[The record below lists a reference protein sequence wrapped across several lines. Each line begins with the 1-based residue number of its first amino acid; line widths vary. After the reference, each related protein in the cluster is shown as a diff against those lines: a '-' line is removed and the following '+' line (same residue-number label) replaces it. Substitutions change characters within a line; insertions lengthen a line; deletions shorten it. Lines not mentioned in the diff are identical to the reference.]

1 MHAPA
6 PFPQFPSMVPAPLV
20 PLVAPVRLEQLRELS
35 TWMALDGQRVSLSR
49 LCVDRVYALELLAQ
63 AHASDLEPLRE
74 LAVTLFAAFERN
86 PASLAH

>member
-6 PFPQFPSMVPAPLV
+6 SFPQFPGMVPA

-35 TWMALDGQRVSLSR
+35 TWMALDGQRVSLQR
-49 LCVDRVYALELLAQ
+49 LCIDRVYALEQLAR

-74 LAVTLFAAFERN
+74 LAVSLFAVFER
-86 PASLAH
+86 PVAAATH

>member
-6 PFPQFPSMVPAPLV
+6 PFPQFPGMVPAPLV

-35 TWMALDGQRVSLSR
+35 TWMALDGQRVSLQR
-49 LCVDRVYALELLAQ
+49 LCIDRVYALELLSR

-74 LAVTLFAAFERN
+74 LAVSLFSAFERSRDTA
-86 PASLAH
+86 PH